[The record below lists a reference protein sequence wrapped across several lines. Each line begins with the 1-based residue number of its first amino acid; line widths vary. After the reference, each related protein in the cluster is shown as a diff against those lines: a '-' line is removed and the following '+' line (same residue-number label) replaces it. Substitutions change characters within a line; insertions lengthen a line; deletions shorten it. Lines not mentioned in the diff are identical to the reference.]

1 MREFTIGKNDAGQRL
16 DRFVAKNLPLLPPAL
31 LQKYIRLK
39 RIKVNGKGSK
49 RDVRLETGDILQL
62 YINDEFFDKPNE
74 ENLFLT
80 VFKPQLNIV
89 YEDENLLLVDK
100 RPGMSVHADETE
112 KVNTLINHIQAYLYQ
127 KREWNPKWEN
137 AFAPAL
143 CNRIDRNTGGIVIAA
158 KNAET
163 LRIINEKIRAHELEK
178 SYLCITVGRPKQPE
192 GKIEG
197 FLLKNEAKKE
207 VRFFHKPVP
216 GGKTAVTLYRT
227 LESRG
232 GLSLVECRLLTG
244 RTHQIRVSMAEIGCP
259 LLGDGKYGKGD
270 VNRRYHETRQALYS
284 YKLRFDFPTDAG
296 LLNYL
301 KGQEFTVENVPFGA
315 AAFRWRASPSG
326 RNISQKYLL
335 NIFFEKRPTKLGVF
349 LDISRVFRYD
359 SELPNFKETGSPLNR
374 EKRRHFSG
382 PYRKTGGKWPYEMG
396 EDTCP
401 KS

>member
-100 RPGMSVHADETE
+100 RPGLSVHADETE

-178 SYLCITVGRPKQPE
+178 SYLCITVGRPKRPE

-197 FLLKNEAKKE
+197 FLLKDEAKKE

-301 KGQEFTVENVPFGA
+301 KGQEFTVENVPF
-315 AAFRWRASPSG
+315 
-326 RNISQKYLL
+326 
-335 NIFFEKRPTKLGVF
+335 
-349 LDISRVFRYD
+349 
-359 SELPNFKETGSPLNR
+359 R
-374 EKRRHFSG
+374 EKYFPEIPS
-382 PYRKTGGKWPYEMG
+382 
-396 EDTCP
+396 
-401 KS
+401 